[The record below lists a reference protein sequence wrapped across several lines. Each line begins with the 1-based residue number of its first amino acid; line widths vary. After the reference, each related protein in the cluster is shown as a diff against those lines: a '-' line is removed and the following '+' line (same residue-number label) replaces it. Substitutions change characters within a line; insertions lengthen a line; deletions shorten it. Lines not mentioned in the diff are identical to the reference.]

1 MQRDVQDFV
10 KVGNDILNSV
20 TSAIDR
26 NDYSNLSDEVSRAIK
41 SVHIDRNVTYSSQRT
56 GQDNYQNRQ
65 RSSYNTQNRY
75 NSTPLRGR
83 VYPFFQK
90 SISKYSGVVR
100 MCVGGFL
107 GINFLLAF
115 LGMLIDGVTAGTVV
129 TGLIT
134 AACAFLVI
142 QGYRK
147 FGLAKKY
154 HQYGNILKEAEYF
167 KISDLGRACAK
178 SDKEVLKD
186 IKEMIKQGFLPR
198 ARLDNTETTC
208 MLTDRV
214 VEQYMGAEKDRI
226 EREAREAKVAA
237 LNSNEQPSKKKGKN
251 KDPEYEKL
259 PENAKAILDEGY
271 EYIEYVRHV
280 NDIIPDTEEFS
291 NKLYRLEEIMNRIFA
306 QIKKDPSSADE
317 LQKLMDYYLPTTKKL
332 LNAYV
337 ELYSQPDLDNI
348 RQTKGEIETAIDTIN
363 EAFKN
368 LLDSMF
374 QDMAW
379 DISSDISVM
388 KTMMAQDGLTTQ
400 GQGVAAQMQTQGQVQ
415 AQTETQTLTFGK

>member
-26 NDYSNLSDEVSRAIK
+26 NDYSNLSAEVSKAIK
-41 SVHIDRNVTYSSQRT
+41 SVHIDRNVTYSSQNRNV
-56 GQDNYQNRQ
+56 QNNYQSQPRN
-65 RSSYNTQNRY
+65 SYNAQARH
-75 NSTPLRGR
+75 SSAPFRGR

-100 MCVGGFL
+100 MVVAGFF
-107 GINFLLAF
+107 GFNFLMSF
-115 LGMLIDGVTAGTVV
+115 LGMLIEGSLAGAAV
-129 TGLIT
+129 TGAIT
-134 AACAFLVI
+134 AACAFLVV
-142 QGYRK
+142 QGYKK

-154 HQYGNILKEAEYF
+154 YQYGNILKEAEYF
-167 KISDLGRACAK
+167 RISDLGRASAR
-178 SDKEVLKD
+178 SDKEVLGD
-186 IKEMIKQGFLPR
+186 IKEMIRQGFLPR

-214 VEQYMGAEKDRI
+214 VEQYMGAEQDRI
-226 EREAREAKVAA
+226 AREQRQAKVAA
-237 LNSNEQPSKKKGKN
+237 LGNNEQTAKKKGKS

-259 PENAKAILDEGY
+259 PDNAKAILDEGY

-291 NKLYRLEEIMNRIFA
+291 NKLYKLEEIMNRIFA
-306 QIKKDPSSADE
+306 QIKKDPASADE
-317 LQKLMDYYLPTTKKL
+317 LRKLMDYYLPTTKKL

-337 ELYSQPDLDNI
+337 ELYSQPDLDNV
-348 RQTKGEIETAIDTIN
+348 RQTKHEIEMAIDTIN

-400 GQGVAAQMQTQGQVQ
+400 GQGVAAQMQGQTQSQSDS
-415 AQTETQTLTFGK
+415 QTLTFGQ